1 MPVLPGVAAVY
12 LRCNGAGLTTGC
24 AYLPAI
30 LALLLR
36 SASVILIVRCNDK
49 ANKPAI
55 ALHGYF
61 SRISNAIYAPLQGDA

>member
-1 MPVLPGVAAVY
+1 M
-12 LRCNGAGLTTGC
+12 TGC
-24 AYLPAI
+24 GYLPAI

-61 SRISNAIYAPLQGDA
+61 SRISNAIYAPL